1 LKQINIILFDNFTT
15 LDALGP
21 AEVFSKLDKI
31 YDIKYYSNKG
41 GLVTSSTKNKIKTER
56 MDEIKQKDI
65 VIIPGGW
72 GTRQLVNDDNF
83 IRKLGET
90 ASESEYVLCICTGSA
105 LLSKT
110 GLLDNRKATSNK
122 ISWEW
127 VISQNNKVKWIKKAR
142 WVVDGKYYTSSGI
155 TAGIDMSLGFIND
168 KISYEAAKKISNALE
183 YLWNEDKNID
193 PFSE

>member
-1 LKQINIILFDNFTT
+1 MKQINIILFDNFTT

-31 YDIKYYSNKG
+31 YDIKYYSSEG
-41 GLVTSSTKNKIKTER
+41 GLIISSTKNKIQTER

-72 GTRQLVNDDNF
+72 GTRQLVNDNDF
-83 IRKLGET
+83 IQKLGEI
-90 ASESEYVLCICTGSA
+90 ASESEYVLCICTGSV

-110 GLLDNRKATSNK
+110 GLLDDRKATSNK

-127 VISQNNKVKWIKKAR
+127 VINQNKKVKWIKKAR

-155 TAGIDMSLGFIND
+155 TAGIDMSLGFIKD
-168 KISYEAAKKISNALE
+168 KINYETAKKISNGLE
-183 YLWNEDKNID
+183 YLWNEDKNND